1 LLAYAGKVFSIP
13 AKLRRVSDQR
23 PKPQIP
29 TFRALFPLLIMFLG
43 RFGSLNSLEKT
54 RKGRDWK
61 QILDGG
67 ELPSADTVG
76 RIAAQV
82 DPQGLRGI
90 MVDFCRDLRKNKALP
105 KLGGDLVALVFDGH
119 ESMTSYRRH
128 CPECLQREVET
139 TKGRQIQ
146 YYHRFVFCSLVGK
159 NFHLLIDVEP
169 IQPGEGEVVTARRLL
184 DRVHPLYSRAYDI
197 VLGDALYLEGPF
209 FQEVID
215 RGKDVLAVLKRED
228 LNLFHDA
235 EALFAE
241 MDPVVFKRRG
251 RLHRVWDL
259 SGFTSFST
267 VKRSLRVVKSVETYS
282 IKRQLSGEFEEQV
295 TRWMWA
301 TTISLEEVGTKDIV
315 EVGHSRWDIE
325 NQGFNEG
332 VNHYQIDHVYR
343 HEPNA
348 MVVIYLLAML
358 AMNLFVTFYRRNLKP
373 EVRDRFSRLDV
384 SRMVQATLYAGLVPD
399 PAPG

>member
-1 LLAYAGKVFSIP
+1 V
-13 AKLRRVSDQR
+13 
-23 PKPQIP
+23 
-29 TFRALFPLLIMFLG
+29 
-43 RFGSLNSLEKT
+43 
-54 RKGRDWK
+54 RDWK

-67 ELPSADTVG
+67 DLPSADSLG

-82 DPQGLRGI
+82 DPQALRGI
-90 MVDFCRDLRKNKALP
+90 MVDFYRVLRKNKALP

-119 ESMTSYRRH
+119 ESMTSYLRH
-128 CPECLQREVET
+128 CPGCLQREVET
-139 TKGRQIQ
+139 KEGRRTQ

-159 NFHLLIDVEP
+159 DFHLLIDVEP
-169 IQPGEGEVVTARRLL
+169 IQPGEGEIAAARRLL

-209 FQEVID
+209 FQDVID

-228 LNLFHDA
+228 LNLFKDA

-241 MDPVVFKRRG
+241 MEPLDFKRRG
-251 RLHRVWDL
+251 RRHRVWDL
-259 SGFTSFST
+259 SGFTSFPT
-267 VKRSLRVVKSVETYS
+267 VNCPLRVLKSEETYS
-282 IKRQLSGEFEEQV
+282 VKRQLTGQFEKQV

-301 TTISLEEVGTKDIV
+301 TTISLEQVGTKDLV

-332 VNHYQIDHVYR
+332 VNHYQIDHVYH

-348 MVVIYLLAML
+348 MVVLFLLAML

-384 SRMVQATLYAGLVPD
+384 SRMMQATLYAGLVPD